1 MHKQIDTYL
10 TDIRHISAIS
20 ITSELSK
27 FAIQFEV
34 KRELQLIPTQLSTTK
49 NFKPYNPSKTA
60 VRKLEKV

>member
-34 KRELQLIPTQLSTTK
+34 SV
-49 NFKPYNPSKTA
+49 NYN
-60 VRKLEKV
+60 